1 MPDRNHKIF
10 KTNISILLSMQ
21 LKVRKNELFECLAV
35 GDSVED
41 VLHSVGSLGENVG
54 EVLLG
59 EGAVA
64 AVSSDEG
71 SEGGSDLVVEVAEV
85 LLVED
90 EGFIGVSFI
99 FGAWEGGVDLFNIS
113 EDLVNPLGSSFN
125 VLVGGG
131 GVVVGKIEEGIGVAS
146 DLVKSLDGAKQK
158 ISKSI
163 AKN

>member
-1 MPDRNHKIF
+1 
-10 KTNISILLSMQ
+10 LLYLLQ
-21 LKVRKNELFECLAV
+21 KRLKYLAV
-35 GDSVED
+35 SDSGED

-90 EGFIGVSFI
+90 ELVVSLI
-99 FGAWEGGVDLFNIS
+99 IISGAWEGGVDLFNIS
-113 EDLVNPLGSSFN
+113 EDLVNPLGSSVN

-146 DLVKSLDGAKQK
+146 DLVKSLDGAKGK
-158 ISKSI
+158 K
-163 AKN
+163 

>member
-1 MPDRNHKIF
+1 
-10 KTNISILLSMQ
+10 MQ

-35 GDSVED
+35 GDSGED

-71 SEGGSDLVVEVAEV
+71 SEGGSDLVVELAEV

-90 EGFIGVSFI
+90 ELVVSLSII

-113 EDLVNPLGSSFN
+113 EDLVNPLGSSGD

-131 GVVVGKIEEGIGVAS
+131 GVVVGEIEEGIGVAS
-146 DLVKSLDGAKQK
+146 DLVKSLDGAKRK
-158 ISKSI
+158 ISKST

>member
-1 MPDRNHKIF
+1 MAVKHQLYEFSAALPDLLTSVCRDYFGATSYKTSNNSRIIIRKSLKSACQTKITKYF
-10 KTNISILLSMQ
+10 KQIFLLFLSMQ

-35 GDSVED
+35 GDSGED

-71 SEGGSDLVVEVAEV
+71 SEGGSDLVVELAEV

-90 EGFIGVSFI
+90 EGFIG
-99 FGAWEGGVDLFNIS
+99 L
-113 EDLVNPLGSSFN
+113 L
-125 VLVGGG
+125 
-131 GVVVGKIEEGIGVAS
+131 
-146 DLVKSLDGAKQK
+146 
-158 ISKSI
+158 I
-163 AKN
+163 A

>member
-21 LKVRKNELFECLAV
+21 LKVRKNELFDCLAV

-113 EDLVNPLGSSFN
+113 EDLVNPLGSSGD

-146 DLVKSLDGAKQK
+146 DLVKSLDGAKR
-158 ISKSI
+158 
-163 AKN
+163 

>member
-21 LKVRKNELFECLAV
+21 LKVRKNELFDCLAV

-113 EDLVNPLGSSFN
+113 EDLVNPLGSSVN

-146 DLVKSLDGAKQK
+146 DLVKSLDGAKR
-158 ISKSI
+158 
-163 AKN
+163 